1 MKSSASSAEKSKE
14 SPVAHRPLYA
24 QVRDKLVN
32 KIEDA
37 EWSAGQLLPN
47 EFNLAREYGVSVGT
61 IRKAVEGLELIGMV
75 IRKQGR
81 GTFVTKRSRTMAR
94 HASATYYVRDGEVQA
109 LQFALLESRRR
120 TATPREARQFGLTSA
135 DSVQVLR
142 MIGSVAGRNGV
153 MSPVALQTLILPTRK
168 FPGIDLVREL
178 PQSRFEKYRSDWG
191 IAVTRIST
199 RFSIVPASDDI
210 QSVLNCGK
218 EEQIIRIERAAIS
231 TDEVPVELCVVEG
244 RATDLELHSIAVER
258 V

>member
-1 MKSSASSAEKSKE
+1 MKPSMDSAEKSNE
-14 SPVAHRPLYA
+14 GPVTHRPLYA

-37 EWSAGQLLPN
+37 EWGAGQLLPN

-94 HASATYYVRDGEVQA
+94 HASATYCVRDGEVQA
-109 LQFALLESRRR
+109 LQFALIESRRR

-135 DSVQVLR
+135 DSVQVMR
-142 MIGSVAGRNGV
+142 MIGSVAGKHGAMV
-153 MSPVALQTLILPTRK
+153 PVAMQTLILPTRK

-178 PQSRFEKYRSDWG
+178 PQSRFEKYRGDWG
-191 IAVTRIST
+191 VAITRIST
-199 RFSIVPASDDI
+199 RFSIVQASEDI
-210 QSVLNCGK
+210 QSALNCDK
-218 EEQIIRIERAAIS
+218 DEQIIRIERAAIS
-231 TDEVPVELCVVEG
+231 TDEMPVELCVVEG
-244 RATDLELHSIAVER
+244 QATDLELHSFALER
-258 V
+258 I